1 MRIYTAQE
9 WIEKE
14 EFIRV
19 SQHCHV
25 SPEPPHIHEFIEVVY
40 ILDGKGTH
48 KLDDRQYDVER
59 GDLLFMNYGCV
70 HSFHFENTLSYI
82 NILFSPK
89 TIGESIIN
97 PTNAFAI
104 LSLSIF
110 NELCNDSTFG
120 KITFS
125 GAERREVET
134 IIFSMLNEYK
144 ERSRDWQE
152 ILNSYL
158 HILLVK
164 MLRKNERGLEQTVL
178 DDMWK
183 ELAEYIEENLS
194 SRLTLSALAQKC
206 FYNPSYFSRV
216 FKDKFGVS
224 MSEYL
229 AQLRLEKAIALL
241 QETTLTIEEIC
252 EQVGFVDKSSCYH
265 AFSRYLSASP
275 KDFRDA
281 KRKKTERAS
290 QDKNNKK

>member
-1 MRIYTAQE
+1 MKIYTAQE

-19 SQHCHV
+19 SQHCHT

-48 KLDDRQYDVER
+48 MLDNRQYTVER
-59 GDLLFMNYGCV
+59 GDMLFMNYGCV
-70 HSFHFENTLSYI
+70 HAFHVEKSLSYI

-89 TIGESIIN
+89 TIVENIIN
-97 PTNAFAI
+97 PANAFSM

-110 NELCNDSTFG
+110 HELCNDSAFG

-125 GAERREVET
+125 GSERREIET

-144 ERSRDWQE
+144 ERNRDWQE
-152 ILNSYL
+152 TLNSYL

-164 MLRKNERGLEQTVL
+164 MLRKNEKGLEQTVL
-178 DDMWK
+178 NDMWK
-183 ELAEYIEENLS
+183 ALAEYIDANIS
-194 SRLTLSALAQKC
+194 SRLTLSTLAQKC

-216 FKDKFGVS
+216 FKEKFGVS

-229 AQLRLEKAIALL
+229 ARLRLEKAIDLL
-241 QETTLTIEEIC
+241 QNTSLTIDEIC
-252 EQVGFVDKSSCYH
+252 EQVGFVDKSSFYH

-275 KDFRDA
+275 MDFRDG
-281 KRKKTERAS
+281 KRKRTEKR
-290 QDKNNKK
+290 QNKF